1 MDSRNDKNGVIV
13 VQNMLSATAL
23 LEITIVQHT
32 KKYYFLG
39 CIQIKDQ
46 IKPPKSWF
54 LAKKKSVFACKAFR
68 TNDPY
73 VRRFIHMQ
81 IKYNMVCSTYLNT
94 SK

>member
-46 IKPPKSWF
+46 IKPPKS
-54 LAKKKSVFACKAFR
+54 
-68 TNDPY
+68 
-73 VRRFIHMQ
+73 
-81 IKYNMVCSTYLNT
+81 
-94 SK
+94 